1 MEPIAIIGIG
11 CRFPQANN
19 PEAFWHLLREGGD
32 AIIEVPP
39 ERWDVDALYDP
50 EPGTSG
56 KMNTRWGGF
65 LENVER
71 FDPEFFGISPREAER
86 MDPQQRLFMEVG
98 WEALENAGIAPD
110 QLSGSQTG
118 VFVSI
123 ASISYDRFLFKGVKD
138 LSLVSAYDGTGT
150 TFSLAANRLS
160 YLLNLRGPSMAIE
173 TACSSSLVSVHL
185 ACQSLRSKESNL
197 CLVGGVNLV
206 LSPELNVI
214 FSQARMMSA
223 DGRCKTFDAKAD
235 GYVRGEGCGIVV
247 LKRLSDAQRD
257 GDRIQAIIRGTAVNQ
272 DGQSN
277 GITAPNGPSQQ
288 AVIRQALKNA
298 KVNPAQISYVE
309 AHGTGTALGDP
320 IEVKSL
326 KRVLMKDREPDQP
339 CYLGSVKTNIGHLE
353 AAAGVAGLIKVVL
366 SLQHQE
372 IPPNL
377 HFQQLNP
384 YISLKKT
391 TFSIPTERQS
401 WNCSG
406 SRLAGV
412 SAFGFGGTNC
422 HVIVEEAPKFKV
434 VSNHNERPLH
444 LLTLSAKSEL
454 ALRALASKYQ
464 TYLQSHSES
473 SLADIS
479 FTANTGRSHFE
490 YRLAIVSESREQL
503 GEQLDVFVTGGETV
517 GLASG
522 KIRGKKR
529 EAVAFLFTGQGSQY
543 VGMGKQLYETEPTF
557 RAAINQCN
565 QILAPHL
572 KTPLIEVLY
581 PNHPESNQTE
591 KSNDHLI
598 SLDSDFESLTRGD
611 KLPIA
616 PSKPEALNE
625 TAFTQ
630 PALFALEYAL
640 ATLWQSW
647 GVKPTAV
654 MGHSVGEYVAACV
667 AGVFSLEDGLKLI
680 AARARL
686 MQELPQEGEMVAVFA
701 EESKVRTMIEPYHPH
716 VAIAAINGPE
726 LTVISGQ
733 RDFVLAVITDSEE
746 QGIKTKKLQVSHAF
760 HSPMM
765 EPMLAAFRRIAEE
778 ITYSPPQLS
787 LISNVTGKQV
797 ATEVAT
803 AEYWCSHILQPVR
816 FYASMD
822 NLVEQGYEVFLEIGP
837 KPTLLGMGRYC
848 LLNKLETQNLALLP
862 SLHPEQEDWEQML
875 QSLTTLYLRGLSV
888 NWSGF
893 DQAYCRH
900 RLSLPTYPWQ
910 RQRYWIE
917 GTEFSASDI
926 AKWSRKRVLSQ
937 NNLHPLLGQRLHSA
951 LKEIQF
957 ESQISQESPAFLS
970 DHQICQTVI
979 FPASGYLEMALAAG
993 KTICPADNF
1002 SVEEIT
1008 FQEELILS
1016 EAESITLQSILFP
1029 ESPELFSW
1037 QIFSLTSESGTIES
1051 VWTLHAS
1058 GKIRLKTFNP
1068 QSAEVDLTAL
1078 PAQYIEEIS
1087 GETHYQKFLQR
1098 QIKYNSSFQAVE
1110 KIWMQEGQALA
1121 LIRLPETLVKE
1132 IANYQLHP
1140 VLMDT
1145 CFQILGSIL
1154 PQAGQ
1159 EDVYLPVGLK
1169 SLQVYQSPGSPL
1181 WIQAQILPQDSN
1193 QRFQTVNLRLFDE
1206 HGTTVAQLKELSVRQ
1221 VNRQTLQQIYQQD
1234 LYQLLTAEPSERR
1247 SLLVSY
1253 LSQLLTKVSGIPAPK
1268 LNWQQPLS
1276 TLGIDS
1282 LMATDL
1288 RRRIEVNLG
1297 IVVPIEYFAGL
1308 SIDQFVTQ
1316 VLLLLESNTLSQ
1328 QIPQLNAADSLAS
1341 SISQANRWVNPLESN
1356 SQTRF
1361 RLFCFP
1367 YAGAGASIFHS
1378 WSEALPSEIEV
1389 CPIQLPGRENR
1400 LGETPLTRLKPLIE
1414 TLTPLLRPHLD
1425 IPFALFGHSMG
1436 AILSFELVR
1445 ELRRRQLP
1453 SPVCLFVSGSLAP
1466 QIPDLE
1472 PPIHRLSD
1480 SKFKE
1485 KLKQLKGTPD
1495 EVLQDTELME
1505 LYLPALKADFAL
1517 LETYFYANESPL
1529 NIPISVFG
1537 GQQDNKVSPEAL
1549 AAWREQTNQ
1558 DFTLKM
1564 FPGDHFFLHVEGQNL
1579 LQTIAQELQQLLI
1592 LK

>member
-11 CRFPQANN
+11 CRFPQAHD
-19 PEAFWHLLREGGD
+19 PEAFWHLLREGKD
-32 AIIEVPP
+32 AITEVPP
-39 ERWDVDALYDP
+39 DRWDVDALYDP
-50 EPGTSG
+50 EPGTPG

-65 LENVER
+65 LEGVDR
-71 FDPEFFGISPREAER
+71 FEPGFFGISPREAER

-98 WEALENAGIAPD
+98 WEALENAGIAPH

-123 ASISYDRFLFKGVKD
+123 ASINYDRFLFKGVND
-138 LSLVSAYDGTGT
+138 LSLLSAYDGTGT

-160 YLLNLRGPSMAIE
+160 YFLNLRGPSLAIE

-214 FSQARMMSA
+214 FSQARMMAA
-223 DGRCKTFDAKAD
+223 DGRCKTFDAQAD

-247 LKRLSDAQRD
+247 LKLLSDAQRD
-257 GDRIQAIIRGTAVNQ
+257 GDRIQAIIRGSAVNQ

-288 AVIRQALKNA
+288 TVIRQALKNA
-298 KVNPAQISYVE
+298 EVEPAQISYVE

-326 KRVLMKDREPDQP
+326 KTVLMKDREPNQP

-401 WNCSG
+401 WNYSG

-422 HVIVEEAPKFKV
+422 HVIVEEAPIP
-434 VSNHNERPLH
+434 NALPNNTERPLH
-444 LLTLSAKSEL
+444 LLTLSAKSEP
-454 ALRALASKYQ
+454 ALKALAGRYQ
-464 TYLQSHSES
+464 TYLQSHSEN
-473 SLADIS
+473 SLADIC
-479 FTANTGRSHFE
+479 FTANTGRSRFE
-490 YRLAIVSESREQL
+490 YRLAIMSESREQL
-503 GEQLDVFVTGGETV
+503 GEQLDIFTSGRKAV

-522 KIRGKKR
+522 QIKGKKR
-529 EAVAFLFTGQGSQY
+529 EQLAFLFTGQGSQY
-543 VGMGKQLYETEPTF
+543 VGMGQQLYETEPTF
-557 RAAINQCN
+557 RAAIDRCN
-565 QILAPHL
+565 QILTPYL

-581 PNHPESNQTE
+581 PHSVEARETE
-591 KSNDHLI
+591 KSNGKSQLLN
-598 SLDSDFESLTRGD
+598 SDSNSFTLVGNLQIT
-611 KLPIA
+611 
-616 PSKPEALNE
+616 PSKLDTLDE
-625 TAFTQ
+625 TAYTQ

-647 GVKPTAV
+647 GVEPTAV

-701 EESKVRTMIEPYHPH
+701 EESKVRAMIEPYHPH
-716 VAIAAINGPE
+716 VAIAAINGPK

-733 RDFVLAVITDSEE
+733 RDLVQAVISDLEIKE
-746 QGIKTKKLQVSHAF
+746 VKTKKLQVSHAF

-765 EPMLAAFRRIAEE
+765 EPMLAAFKRVAEE
-778 ITYSPPQLS
+778 ITYSSPQLS

-797 ATEVAT
+797 TTEVAT
-803 AEYWCSHILQPVR
+803 SEYWCSHILQPVR

-893 DQAYCRH
+893 DRAYCRQ

-917 GTEFSASDI
+917 GADFAASNI
-926 AKWSRKRVLSQ
+926 AKWSRKKVPSQ

-970 DHQICQTVI
+970 DYHICQTVI
-979 FPASGYLEMALAAG
+979 FPPSGYLEMALAAV
-993 KTICPADNF
+993 KTIFPADNF
-1002 SVEEIT
+1002 SVEEVT

-1016 EAESITLQSILFP
+1016 EAESKTLQSILLP

-1037 QIFSLTSESGTIES
+1037 QIFSLTSESETTEPAWTI
-1051 VWTLHAS
+1051 HAS
-1058 GKIRLKTFNP
+1058 GKIRLKTSTP
-1068 QSAEVDLTAL
+1068 QSAEVDLAVL
-1078 PAQYIEEIS
+1078 QAQYIEEIS
-1087 GETHYQKFLQR
+1087 GETHYQNCLQR
-1098 QIKYNSSFQAVE
+1098 QIKYGSSFQAVE
-1110 KIWMQEGQALA
+1110 KIWMQKGQAVA
-1121 LIRLPETLVKE
+1121 QIRLPETLVTE
-1132 IANYQLHP
+1132 VANYQLHP

-1145 CFQILGSIL
+1145 CFQILGSFL

-1169 SLQVYQSPGSPL
+1169 SLQVYQSPGSSL
-1181 WIQAQILPQDSN
+1181 WIKAQILPQGLN
-1193 QRFQTVNLRLFDE
+1193 QHFQTVNLRLFDE
-1206 HGTTVAQLKELSVRQ
+1206 HGTTVAQLEELSVRQ

-1234 LYQLLTAEPSERR
+1234 LYQLLTAEPRERR

-1253 LSQLLTKVSGIPAPK
+1253 LGQLLTKVSGIPTPK
-1268 LNWQQPLS
+1268 LNWEQPLS

-1282 LMATDL
+1282 LMAADL

-1297 IVVPIEYFAGL
+1297 IVVPIEYFASL

-1316 VLLLLESNTLSQ
+1316 VLLLLEGNTLSKQ
-1328 QIPQLNAADSLAS
+1328 RLQLNAADSLS
-1341 SISQANRWVNPLESN
+1341 RSIPKANGWVNPLESN
-1356 SQTRF
+1356 SQTCF
-1361 RLFCFP
+1361 RLFCLP

-1378 WSEALPSEIEV
+1378 WSEALPPEIEV

-1414 TLTPLLRPHLD
+1414 TLIPLLRPHLD
-1425 IPFALFGHSMG
+1425 IPFAFFGHSMG
-1436 AILSFELVR
+1436 AILSFELLR

-1453 SPVCLFVSGSLAP
+1453 CPVCLFVSGSQAP
-1466 QIPDLE
+1466 QVPDLE
-1472 PPIHRLSD
+1472 PPIHRLPD

-1495 EVLQDTELME
+1495 EVLQDAELME

-1529 NIPISVFG
+1529 NVPISVFG
-1537 GQQDNKVSPEAL
+1537 GQQDSKVSPEAL

-1564 FPGDHFFLHVEGQNL
+1564 FPGDHFFLHVEAQNL
-1579 LQTIAQELQQLLI
+1579 LRTIAQELQQLLI